1 MSFSF
6 HTCIGDDCQNLVV
19 TFFELNKFILDHF
32 SQMCFQEKKFC
43 HTFLLREKLQFLI
56 RCRKISAHV
65 FLPSPDW
72 HHIFFHCSFFQN
84 VSRDSVF
91 NIMQF
96 LLIQIGHLL
105 VGFLRAYTRSPY
117 REIRFCNY
125 MCASRISSI
134 VFHTCIQICYHCA
147 CFHTTPSSLWLYF

>member
-1 MSFSF
+1 MYWWRLSKFSG
-6 HTCIGDDCQNLVV
+6 H
-19 TFFELNKFILDHF
+19 FFWVEQIYTRPFFSNVFPRKKILSH
-32 SQMCFQEKKFC
+32 
-43 HTFLLREKLQFLI
+43 LLLGEKLQFLI